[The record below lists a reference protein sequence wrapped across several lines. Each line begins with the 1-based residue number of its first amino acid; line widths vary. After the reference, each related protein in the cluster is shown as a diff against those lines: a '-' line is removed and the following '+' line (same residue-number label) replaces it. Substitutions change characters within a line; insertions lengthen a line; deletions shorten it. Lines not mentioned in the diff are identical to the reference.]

1 MMDRIYLVG
10 PDGRLNDMTE
20 EPYDNEAALQT
31 LIEKYPKLLAG
42 EQINERSPRRWLL
55 IKREMGVAAGEEESD
70 RWSLDHL
77 FVDQDGI
84 PTLVEI
90 KRSTDTRIRR
100 KVVGQML
107 DYAANAVV
115 YWPIEKIRQSFFD
128 TCHELNENPKKKLI
142 ELLDPQD
149 ETDEEDLI
157 EAFWNT
163 VKQNLNASR
172 IRMVFLA
179 DEIPG
184 ELRRIVEFLDEQMS
198 EVDVFAIE
206 VKQFKGEG
214 LTTLVPTLVGR
225 SAKVDQKKRRTS
237 DTKKREMRPE
247 FVAIIEEYDRIAE
260 SSFKVLSG
268 FGGSRFRQILPKGWP
283 PHIHYEFLDSVKK
296 GSGVEIHIEK
306 PGFEALRGYI
316 ESLTPV
322 LEKEFPMAKQVFWH
336 EKWGSSGCRV
346 RILFYNDEPPHII
359 AAAMK
364 TLIAMT
370 HEKISSLLTA
380 EAEIS
385 V

>member
-1 MMDRIYLVG
+1 MMDRIYLVE
-10 PDGRLNDMTE
+10 PDGRLNDMME
-20 EPYDNEAALQT
+20 QPYDNEAALQT

-42 EQINERSPRRWLL
+42 EQIDERSPRRWLL
-55 IKREMGVAAGEEESD
+55 IKREMGVAAGEEEAD

-84 PTLVEI
+84 PTLVEV

-100 KVVGQML
+100 NVVGQML
-107 DYAANAVV
+107 DYAANAVA

-128 TCHELNENPKKKLI
+128 TCNEMDVDPESTLI
-142 ELLDPQD
+142 HFLDPRP

-157 EAFWNT
+157 ELFWNT

-206 VKQFKGEG
+206 VKQFKGKG

-237 DTKKREMRPE
+237 DKKKREMRPE
-247 FVAIIEEYDRIAE
+247 FVAIFEEYDRTAE
-260 SSFKVLSG
+260 AGFKVLPG
-268 FGGSRFRQILPKGWP
+268 FGGSRFRQILSKGWP

-296 GSGVEIHIEK
+296 GVGIEIHIEE
-306 PGFEALRGYI
+306 PGHEELRGYL
-316 ESLTPV
+316 ESLKPV
-322 LEKEFPMAKQVFWH
+322 LEKKFPMAKQVYWH
-336 EKWGSSGCRV
+336 KKWGSNGCRV
-346 RILFYNDEPPHII
+346 RILFHHDESPHVI

-370 HEKISSLLTA
+370 HEEISSLLSA
-380 EAEIS
+380 EPEIS

>member
-1 MMDRIYLVG
+1 MMDRIYLVE
-10 PDGRLNDMTE
+10 PDGRLNDMME
-20 EPYDNEAALQT
+20 QPYDNEAALQT

-42 EQINERSPRRWLL
+42 EQIDERSPRRWLL
-55 IKREMGVAAGEEESD
+55 IKREMGVAAGDEEAD

-84 PTLVEI
+84 PTLVEV

-100 KVVGQML
+100 NVVGQML
-107 DYAANAVV
+107 DYAANAVA

-128 TCHELNENPKKKLI
+128 TCNEMDVDPESTLI
-142 ELLDPQD
+142 NFLDPRP

-163 VKQNLNASR
+163 IKQNLNASR

-206 VKQFKGEG
+206 VKQFKGKG

-237 DTKKREMRPE
+237 DKKKRAMRPE
-247 FVAIIEEYDRIAE
+247 FVAIIEEYDRTAE
-260 SSFKVLSG
+260 AGLLLHPSEAA
-268 FGGSRFRQILPKGWP
+268 RFRQIRPQGWKYTV
-283 PHIHYEFLDSVKK
+283 HYEFLDSVKK
-296 GSGVEIHIEK
+296 GVGVEIHIEE
-306 PGFEALRGYI
+306 PGHEELRGYL
-316 ESLTPV
+316 ESLQPV
-322 LEKEFPMAKQVFWH
+322 LDEKFPNAKQVYWH
-336 EKWGSSGCRV
+336 EKWLSVGCRV
-346 RILFYNDEPPHII
+346 RILFHNDEPPHVIVL
-359 AAAMK
+359 AMK

-370 HEKISSLLTA
+370 HEEISSLLSA
-380 EAEIS
+380 EQEMS